1 MKLIFVG
8 TRGEIE
14 ARSRRHYRHSAL
26 LISFRGKKVL
36 IDCGA
41 DWLGRFQRLRP
52 DAIVLTH
59 AHVDHA
65 GGLRMGA
72 PCPVFATS
80 QTWRGLRRYPI
91 EQGHVV
97 ERRSPVKIC
106 EMTFEAFS
114 LEHSLLA
121 PAVGWRV
128 RAGSSCFFYAPDVI
142 SIHESGDALSG
153 VRIYIGDAASFLR
166 PLLRKRGRHVIG
178 HTSMDQQLRWCARHK
193 VRRAIFTHCGS
204 QIVAG
209 KEKQL
214 VTKLRRLAD
223 ELGVQ
228 GQIAHDGMT
237 VLLR

>member
-1 MKLIFVG
+1 MKLIFVS

-14 ARSRRHYRHSAL
+14 TRSRRHYRRSAL
-26 LISFRGKKVL
+26 LVSFRGKKVL

-65 GGLRMGA
+65 GGLKKGA
-72 PCPVFATS
+72 PCLVFATS
-80 QTWRGLRRYPI
+80 ETWRGLRRYPV
-91 EQGHVV
+91 EQRHVV
-97 ERRSPVKIC
+97 ERRRRVTIC

-128 RAGSSCFFYAPDVI
+128 CAGSSCFFYAPDVI
-142 SIHESGDALSG
+142 SIHESGDALNG
-153 VRIYIGDAASFLR
+153 VRIYIGDGASFLR

-178 HTSMDQQLRWCARHK
+178 HNIDEPATALVRTS
-193 VRRAIFTHCGS
+193 
-204 QIVAG
+204 
-209 KEKQL
+209 
-214 VTKLRRLAD
+214 
-223 ELGVQ
+223 
-228 GQIAHDGMT
+228 
-237 VLLR
+237 